1 MKLIFVQV
9 FSIQKELLSPR
20 ILVGWKQRN
29 DVGNTQSVDDA
40 NAGSR
45 IQPEEYEMGGS
56 PATHLNSNQR
66 PKVIGGG
73 ELI

>member
-9 FSIQKELLSPR
+9 FSIQKELLTLR

-45 IQPEEYEMGGS
+45 MQPEEYEMGGNA
-56 PATHLNSNQR
+56 ATHLNSNQR
-66 PKVIGGG
+66 PKVISGG
-73 ELI
+73 ELM